1 MTRAG
6 LIKEARLIASPNWD
20 DRPPGCAVDL
30 LVIHHISL
38 PPGEFGGAGIV
49 QLFTNAIDPAAHPY
63 FETLAGTRVSAHF
76 LIRRDGQLLQFVSCA
91 KRAWHAGES
100 SWKGRSRCNDFS
112 IGIELEGTG
121 DAPFTPPQYRRLAA
135 LTRALQVRY
144 PIRDIVGHSDIAPG
158 RKTDPGPHF
167 DWARYRRMVRRVRPA
182 GKRGPRVQAQR
193 KARAAKRPRK
203 KLRLRRPA
211 R

>member
-6 LIKEARLIASPNWD
+6 LIKGARLLMSPNCD

-38 PPGEFGGAGIV
+38 PPGEFGGPGIL
-49 QLFTNAIDPAAHPY
+49 QFFTNALDPAAHPY
-63 FETLAGTRVSAHF
+63 FRTLAGTKVSAHF
-76 LIRRDGQLLQFVSCA
+76 LVRRDGKLVQFVPCA

-100 SWKGRSRCNDFS
+100 SWKGRNRCNDFS

-121 DAPFTPPQYRRLAA
+121 DEPFTTPQYRRLAA
-135 LTRALQVRY
+135 LTRALQARY

-167 DWARYRRMVRRVRPA
+167 DWARYRRMLRPA
-182 GKRGPRVQAQR
+182 QSRGMPKRG
-193 KARAAKRPRK
+193 KARRGAWSRRSRK
-203 KLRLRRPA
+203 SR
-211 R
+211 

>member
-6 LIKEARLIASPNWD
+6 LIKGARLLASPNCD

-38 PPGEFGGAGIV
+38 PPGEFGGPGIL
-49 QLFTNAIDPAAHPY
+49 QLFTNALDPAAHPY
-63 FETLAGTRVSAHF
+63 FRTLAGTRVSAHF
-76 LIRRDGQLLQFVSCA
+76 LIRRDGQLLQFVPCA

-100 SWKGRSRCNDFS
+100 SWKGRSGCNDFS

-121 DAPFTPPQYRRLAA
+121 EDSFTTPQYRRLAA
-135 LTRALQVRY
+135 LTRALRARY

-158 RKTDPGPHF
+158 RKADPGPHF
-167 DWARYRRMVRRVRPA
+167 DWARYRRLMRQAKPRRAP
-182 GKRGPRVQAQR
+182 KPRR
-193 KARAAKRPRK
+193 KARRK
-203 KLRLRRPA
+203 AGPQRARMRRN
-211 R
+211 